1 MFNLK
6 KIPYIDILKLETNID
21 FIKNKTSYYLSAII
35 FIMIIWQLSHLTWN
49 IIPKMSLNDNI
60 AIPERMNGMN
70 ENLSTNVSSNQL
82 SEKTENIVTQNL
94 FGTEELNSQD
104 TTNTINN
111 NIALTSNLKET
122 SLNLSLK
129 GIIHESSG
137 VKSMAI
143 IAKGQNETDVFK
155 TNDMIIPGT
164 SLHSVYSEQIVLN
177 TRNGLESLKL
187 PKEKT
192 GYSEEYKTPEKELT
206 PLKEFGTNL
215 ADTIRPTPY
224 FSSGKQL
231 GYRVYPG
238 SDRKKFMSLGLMS
251 GDLIVNINGLKLD
264 DPMKAMSIFQNIEN
278 DNQVTLTIIRNE
290 NPEEIFINSDQFNE
304 SK

>member
-21 FIKNKTSYYLSAII
+21 LIKNKTSYYLSAII

-49 IIPKMSLNDNI
+49 IIPKISLNDNI
-60 AIPERMNGMN
+60 AIPERMN

-111 NIALTSNLKET
+111 NIAITSNLKET

-137 VKSMAI
+137 VKSMAV

-177 TRNGLESLKL
+177 TRNGLESLSL

-192 GYSEEYKTPEKELT
+192 NYIEKQNTSKQELT

-224 FSSGKQL
+224 FSSGKQV

-251 GDLIVNINGLKLD
+251 GDLIVNINGLMLD

-278 DNQVTLTIIRNE
+278 DSQVTLTIIRNE
-290 NPEEIFINSDQFNE
+290 SPTEIFINSDQFNE
-304 SK
+304 ST

>member
-1 MFNLK
+1 
-6 KIPYIDILKLETNID
+6 
-21 FIKNKTSYYLSAII
+21 
-35 FIMIIWQLSHLTWN
+35 MIVWQLSHLTWN
-49 IIPKMSLNDNI
+49 IIPKRSINENI
-60 AIPERMNGMN
+60 AIPERMNK
-70 ENLSTNVSSNQL
+70 NLNTNISSNQI
-82 SEKTENIVTQNL
+82 SEKAGGISTQNL
-94 FGTEELNSQD
+94 FGTEKLNSQD
-104 TTNTINN
+104 TTNVTNN
-111 NIALTSNLKET
+111 NIAITSKLRET

-129 GIIHESSG
+129 GIIHESG
-137 VKSMAI
+137 GTKSMAI
-143 IAKGQNETDVFK
+143 ISRGQNETDVFK

-177 TRNGLESLKL
+177 TRNGLESLSL

-192 GYSEEYKTPEKELT
+192 NYIEKQNTSKQELT

-224 FSSGKQL
+224 FSSGKQV

-251 GDLIVNINGLKLD
+251 GDLIVNINGLMLD

-278 DNQVTLTIIRNE
+278 DSQVTLTIIRNE
-290 NPEEIFINSDQFNE
+290 SPTEIFINSDQFNE
-304 SK
+304 ST